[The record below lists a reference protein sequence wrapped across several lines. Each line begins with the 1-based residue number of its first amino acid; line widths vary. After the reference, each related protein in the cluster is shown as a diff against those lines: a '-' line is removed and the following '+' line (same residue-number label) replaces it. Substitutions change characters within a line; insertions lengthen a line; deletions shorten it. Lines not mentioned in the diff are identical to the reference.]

1 MSAVVRRATRLSG
14 TFAVLTGG
22 SNDDL
27 QRKVYSIGLA
37 SCAPRAA
44 RRRDPASANRKRIRC
59 RLPAVVAVRS
69 SERRKYDI
77 PVTYLATLLF

>member
-27 QRKVYSIGLA
+27 QRKVYW
-37 SCAPRAA
+37 SCLRVRENAFAVLTGFGGGG
-44 RRRDPASANRKRIRC
+44 RC
-59 RLPAVVAVRS
+59 VLPKTGRTNTV
-69 SERRKYDI
+69 
-77 PVTYLATLLF
+77 YLFSYITFLDLY

>member
-27 QRKVYSIGLA
+27 QRKVYW
-37 SCAPRAA
+37 SCLLRENANSFAVLTGFGGGGA
-44 RRRDPASANRKRIRC
+44 FFRRPDGNT
-59 RLPAVVAVRS
+59 V
-69 SERRKYDI
+69 
-77 PVTYLATLLF
+77 YLFSYITFLDLY

>member
-27 QRKVYSIGLA
+27 QRKVYW
-37 SCAPRAA
+37 SCLLRAA
-44 RRRDPASANRKRIRC
+44 RRAPARTANAAFAV
-59 RLPAVVAVRS
+59 LTPALVAVRS

>member
-27 QRKVYSIGLA
+27 QRKVA
-37 SCAPRAA
+37 CAAAPRRA
-44 RRRDPASANRKRIRC
+44 RRRKLS
-59 RLPAVVAVRS
+59 
-69 SERRKYDI
+69 
-77 PVTYLATLLF
+77 

>member
-27 QRKVYSIGLA
+27 QRKVA
-37 SCAPRAA
+37 CAAPRA
-44 RRRDPASANRKRIRC
+44 RNPNTF
-59 RLPAVVAVRS
+59 RLCAYTGSVLIPAVRS
-69 SERRKYDI
+69 SEDGNDGLPI
-77 PVTYLATLLF
+77 

>member
-27 QRKVYSIGLA
+27 QRKVA
-37 SCAPRAA
+37 CAAPRA
-44 RRRDPASANRKRIRC
+44 PAKTFVNDFRTVLTGSLWWRCVLFEIR
-59 RLPAVVAVRS
+59 
-69 SERRKYDI
+69 
-77 PVTYLATLLF
+77 TYLAIITFLDLY

>member
-27 QRKVYSIGLA
+27 QRKDPRSS
-37 SCAPRAA
+37 SCAAPRA
-44 RRRDPASANRKRIRC
+44 RKPSRC
-59 RLPAVVAVRS
+59 VLTAYRTGFAVVRS
-69 SERRKYDI
+69 SENT
-77 PVTYLATLLF
+77 VYLFSYFYFFRSLLIDRL